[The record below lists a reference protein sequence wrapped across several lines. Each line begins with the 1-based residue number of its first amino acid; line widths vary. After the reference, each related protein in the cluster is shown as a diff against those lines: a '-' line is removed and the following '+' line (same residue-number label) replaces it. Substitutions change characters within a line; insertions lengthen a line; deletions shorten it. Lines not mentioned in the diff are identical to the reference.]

1 MASDENGMVLGCHLS
16 IGKGFP
22 VTVDEAERLSC
33 TALQIFS
40 HNASSWRMKP
50 IVPEAAARFR
60 ERVQESNLR
69 FIVVH
74 TMYLLNLASPDDPLH
89 RQSIAA
95 LKEEVVRAAA
105 LGISA
110 LVTHLGAHKGSGPD
124 AGRARVIDAL
134 NQVVASDAFTEAAD
148 VRLLLEN
155 TAGAGT
161 TIGGSFEALAEILG
175 GVEANERLG
184 VCLDTCHAFAAG
196 YDLRDPASVDRTV
209 EAFDDRIG
217 LDRLE
222 MIHLND
228 SKFPVGSR
236 RDRHAHI
243 GLGEIGNEGMK
254 AVVNH
259 AGLRNVPLV
268 LETPKKID
276 EQTGADERNLGLVR
290 AMREEGEAT

>member
-1 MASDENGMVLGCHLS
+1 MVLGCHLS

-22 VTVDEAERLSC
+22 AAVDEAERLSC

-40 HNASSWRMKP
+40 HNASSWRMKA
-50 IVPEAAARFR
+50 IDPEAAARFR
-60 ERVQESNLR
+60 ERVRESDLR
-69 FIVVH
+69 YIVVH
-74 TMYLLNLASPDDPLH
+74 TMYLLNLASPDDGLH

-105 LGISA
+105 LGIPA
-110 LVTHLGAHKGSGPD
+110 LVMHLGAHKGSGPE

-134 NQVVASDAFTEAAD
+134 NQVLASEAVAAAAD

-161 TIGGSFEALAEILG
+161 TVGGSFEALAEILD
-175 GVEANERLG
+175 GVEATERLG

-196 YDLRDPASVDRTV
+196 YDLRDEASVDRTV
-209 EAFDDRIG
+209 DAFDDRIG

-236 RDRHAHI
+236 RDRHEHI
-243 GLGEIGNEGMK
+243 GLGEIGVEGMK

-259 AGLRNVPLV
+259 ARLRKVPLV
-268 LETPKKID
+268 LETPKEID
-276 EQTGADERNLGLVR
+276 GQAGADERNLGLVR
-290 AMREEGEAT
+290 SMRGEGERR

>member
-1 MASDENGMVLGCHLS
+1 MVLGCHLS

-22 VTVDEAERLSC
+22 AAVDEAERLSC

-40 HNASSWRMKP
+40 HNASSWRMKT
-50 IVPEAAARFR
+50 IEPEAAARFR
-60 ERVQESNLR
+60 VRTEASDLQ

-74 TMYLLNLASPDDPLH
+74 TMYLLNLASPDDRLH

-105 LGISA
+105 LGIPA
-110 LVTHLGAHKGSGPD
+110 LVTHLGAHKGSGSET
-124 AGRARVIDAL
+124 GRKRVIDAL
-134 NQVVASDAFTEAAD
+134 NQVVASDAFTDAAD

-161 TIGGSFEALAEILG
+161 TIGGSFEALAEILT

-196 YDLRDPASVDRTV
+196 YDLRDTASVERTV
-209 EAFDDRIG
+209 DAFDDLIG

-243 GLGEIGNEGMK
+243 GLGEIGSKGMK

-259 AGLRNVPLV
+259 VRLRNVPLV
-268 LETPKKID
+268 LETPKEID
-276 EQTGADERNLGLVR
+276 GQTGADERNLGLVR
-290 AMREEGEAT
+290 AMREEGEAK